1 MTIPAILGAAS
12 GSKTE
17 NGKQT
22 VRSAS
27 GRGTGRQIRSEASI
41 KLTKMAPQKNLAR
54 TDLSATRTRNAKI
67 RLRVPVLMTS
77 ALKVSD

>member
-17 NGKQT
+17 NGRQT

-27 GRGTGRQIRSEASI
+27 GRGTGRQIRSEVSI
-41 KLTKMAPQKNLAR
+41 KPTKTALQKNLAR
-54 TDLSATRTRNAKI
+54 MGLSVTRTRSAKI
-67 RLRVPVLMTS
+67 HLKALVLTTSVP
-77 ALKVSD
+77 KVSD